1 MAKGQLTRFT
11 KIRFHDGRKRVLCR
25 TGGALPASGH
35 DRTRPTWRWKCPVR
49 GAITMTRT
57 ELNICQGLPLSSTA
71 ETMLLSLL
79 FCPMPWGCT
88 YPSCMRCTRSL
99 AVSQNQVS
107 HVFTEVPRPCLQL
120 DSCETPSGD
129 VSGDGLTSHR
139 TSTSSLRHSRRNGP
153 ESPTMPLGGSS
164 GA

>member
-1 MAKGQLTRFT
+1 MFSQSCDLSFIWKWPRVNSQDSQRFDFMMGGKGFCVELGERYQP
-11 KIRFHDGRKRVLCR
+11 
-25 TGGALPASGH
+25 PAMIAH
-35 DRTRPTWRWKCPVR
+35 DRHGDGSVQFG

-129 VSGDGLTSHR
+129 VSGDGLTSHM
-139 TSTSSLRHSRRNGP
+139 TSTSLLMHSRRNG
-153 ESPTMPLGGSS
+153 
-164 GA
+164 A